1 MKNLGIMC
9 AFNALMLCCSK
20 TVLLKA
26 SLIPY
31 CKLHDS
37 THFLSEPSTFVSD
50 DEAMMR
56 SKREVGWE
64 DDYEGDYED
73 YDEEAMNDYED
84 PNPDPDSGEIDEEEP
99 DVDYVDGEPVS
110 GNIADKDDEI
120 KDEL

>member
-1 MKNLGIMC
+1 MLFITRLINILGPEDDTPDDYDYDDYEDM
-9 AFNALMLCCSK
+9 
-20 TVLLKA
+20 
-26 SLIPY
+26 
-31 CKLHDS
+31 
-37 THFLSEPSTFVSD
+37 SEY
-50 DEAMMR
+50 EAMMR

-99 DVDYVDGEPVS
+99 DVDYVDGKPVS

-120 KDEL
+120 KDELWSLLHSFIC